1 MTQPIKSQGSSCL
14 LCFVSAVV
22 FQLLDILKPRLIVT
36 GHTHHGCH
44 ITHREDIHEWT
55 LPSFSW
61 RNKDNPSFML
71 VSITLGYE
79 DC

>member
-1 MTQPIKSQGSSCL
+1 
-14 LCFVSAVV
+14 VSHECCD

-44 ITHREDIHEWT
+44 RVHREDIHEWT

-71 VSITLGYE
+71 VSTASNNLAVASLL
-79 DC
+79 